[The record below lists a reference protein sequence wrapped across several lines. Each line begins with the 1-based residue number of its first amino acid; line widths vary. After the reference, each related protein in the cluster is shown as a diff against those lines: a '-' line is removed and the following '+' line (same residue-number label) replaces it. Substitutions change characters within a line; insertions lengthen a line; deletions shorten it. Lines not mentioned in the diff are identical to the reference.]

1 MESFYPG
8 DSLFVFQ
15 YVHRRFPENTE
26 CLKFLVKIS
35 NDLGLKEAT
44 EYAHELKK
52 AERAREVRDN
62 RVSSSRPGSRI
73 SSSRGS
79 ASNNNNSRTGSAVS
93 V

>member
-1 MESFYPG
+1 M
-8 DSLFVFQ
+8 
-15 YVHRRFPENTE
+15 E

-73 SSSRGS
+73 SSSRAS
-79 ASNNNNSRTGSAVS
+79 ATNNNSRTGSAVS
-93 V
+93 ISMLECAQNSLNPKIFENGIK